1 MTVGN
6 LLKATCCW
14 LLLWQKCWDS
24 SHSWHSF
31 LIKSIKTANEIG
43 ATAIQKISTKN
54 LIGTSDV
61 DNLIQFSASWESSPW
76 LSLLIKV
83 ILLTPPRC
91 PPRPAIHIPC
101 QNTGRMWREKTVG
114 LVSSKNAWNLTIS
127 CSQWATR
134 PALWAV
140 SERSKYRVERPEPSV
155 GLELVQQ
162 LAHCLQILSTPA
174 IWPRHAERELSSVV
188 ISSFW

>member
-14 LLLWQKCWDS
+14 LPLWQKCWDS

-31 LIKSIKTANEIG
+31 LIKSIKTANGIG
-43 ATAIQKISTKN
+43 ATAIQKITTKN
-54 LIGTSDV
+54 LTVTSDV

-127 CSQWATR
+127 CSQSATR
-134 PALWAV
+134 LCEP
-140 SERSKYRVERPEPSV
+140 VERPEPSV